1 MPHQTAVAELEIA
14 DIYAELN
21 LFSDAEEL
29 YRPALTTLRRLKL
42 KAEEARGRMNLG
54 KAVLSLGKISAGR
67 KELSKAAF
75 LFAAERNEVGIS
87 SVKLVQAR
95 LEISAGSPDKALTLA
110 DESAARLRR
119 SDNRRHYLSALW
131 LRGASLAAI
140 GRRTAARQ
148 IFRRTLIRQP
158 EPAEIP

>member
-54 KAVLSLGKISAGR
+54 KAVLSLGKYPREGKNCPKRRFFSR
-67 KELSKAAF
+67 LKE
-75 LFAAERNEVGIS
+75 
-87 SVKLVQAR
+87 
-95 LEISAGSPDKALTLA
+95 T
-110 DESAARLRR
+110 R
-119 SDNRRHYLSALW
+119 S
-131 LRGASLAAI
+131 G
-140 GRRTAARQ
+140 
-148 IFRRTLIRQP
+148 FRP
-158 EPAEIP
+158 